1 MNLIPAKSNKGKPN
15 KVVDIL
21 IRRDGLKRK
30 EAEKKLEECQKLIQD
45 AFKNNRDVEDVIA
58 MELGLESDYIFDI
71 LC

>member
-1 MNLIPAKSNKGKPN
+1 MNLIPAKSNKGKAN
-15 KVVDIL
+15 RVVEIL
-21 IRRDGLKRK
+21 MQRDGFKRK
-30 EAEKKLEECQKLIQD
+30 EAENKLEECQKLIQD